1 MACLSPLQPRK
12 FAACPIKDQ
21 VNNAVKNGVGGKK
34 KPLCWA
40 SSLLTQ
46 LKEVGP
52 PDIS

>member
-34 KPLCWA
+34 KT
-40 SSLLTQ
+40 SLLGILFVDPVKGSWT
-46 LKEVGP
+46 
-52 PDIS
+52 SRY